1 MKQKILNLLGLAQK
15 AGYIVSGEENVE
27 VALRSKNCK
36 IVFIANDA
44 SENTKDKFTKK
55 CYFYQV
61 ECNLDFSSVE
71 LSKALGKPRKIV
83 GLIDQGFYVAL
94 ERLTR

>member
-1 MKQKILNLLGLAQK
+1 MEPKILNILGLAQR
-15 AGYIVSGEENVE
+15 AGFIVSGEESVELALSKKNV
-27 VALRSKNCK
+27 K
-36 IVFIANDA
+36 IVFVANDA
-44 SENTKDKFTKK
+44 SEKTRDKFIKK

-61 ECNLDFSSVE
+61 KCNLDFSSIE

-94 ERLTR
+94 ERLMR

>member
-1 MKQKILNLLGLAQK
+1 MEPKILNLLGLAQR
-15 AGYIVSGEENVE
+15 AGFIVSGEEGVE
-27 VALRSKNCK
+27 LALKKGTMK
-36 IVFIANDA
+36 IVFIASDA
-44 SENTKDKFTKK
+44 SEKTRDKFVKK

-61 ECNLDFSSVE
+61 ECNLDFSSIE

-94 ERLTR
+94 ERLMR